1 MWLPSTRGCLPQ
13 GVVGR
18 RKPRPHMALPER
30 MFRYLQTPRLVLR
43 DFTGRHEVYLT
54 TSQLP
59 VGPIPWARQNGAL
72 PERLVSA

>member
-1 MWLPSTRGCLPQ
+1 
-13 GVVGR
+13 
-18 RKPRPHMALPER
+18 MALPER

-59 VGPIPWARQNGAL
+59 VGPIPWARQKGAL